1 MGNNVE
7 NYLKKYATV
16 VFVKGE
22 GIGSGR
28 IPRRFYQ
35 LPFSQ
40 LKKTNRS
47 RENILRINSPEEKR
61 KRASENN
68 KILGHGRFKFP
79 TSSHK
84 LILQRWNNKKHPFTV
99 HRLQKSTLM
108 AETMAKLN
116 KLLKKYEAREII
128 AAIDICHATFSAPWF
143 KYGIYKK
150 QKLKINEFF
159 EYSNDRHKYL
169 LHRNRDIPKSWFQ
182 ECLKGVKYMQKTYT
196 FVPKDKDPATTKQ
209 LTKIFLMYQSRRKT
223 QVDDP
228 AFRSTMIS
236 WGNKLKMFSDQNS
249 VNFPWLIDFIEQAM
263 INYKTIFVKNSH
275 ELLYTSFYLR
285 KIPEAMLKYNYT
297 EYKDRNFI
305 FDSKGEK

>member
-1 MGNNVE
+1 MGE
-7 NYLKKYATV
+7 NHLKAIERMGTLLVIKSPT
-16 VFVKGE
+16 
-22 GIGSGR
+22 IGSGKIKRR
-28 IPRRFYQ
+28 IYGITLSKLRHHKVLTKRN
-35 LPFSQ
+35 
-40 LKKTNRS
+40 KK
-47 RENILRINSPEEKR
+47 IFSPEERR

-169 LHRNRDIPKSWFQ
+169 LHHNRNIPKSWFQ

-236 WGNKLKMFSDQNS
+236 WGNKLKMFSDQNN
-249 VNFPWLIDFIEQAM
+249 VNFPWLIDFIGEAM
-263 INYKTIFVKNSH
+263 NNYKTIFVKNSH
-275 ELLYTSFYLR
+275 ELLYTSFYLK